1 MKKQIL
7 IFMKKLIAKFSL
19 MTALCAVA
27 VSSVSCKDDKGS
39 AKPKFTSDLIGTY
52 TPTYVSR
59 EAAGGETN
67 DFYLTFE
74 ATWVDPEN
82 IPMIDLTAVMGF
94 PIPMNTVLSLVEAM
108 GSNIVKGGLVE
119 VELKNDGSF
128 GAKYHD
134 LLIEGSDMS
143 SILGA
148 LLAPQF
154 GSETKQFPGSGSSVL
169 PSDAVGYYTKDGK
182 FYFTLSRSFLKGVAS
197 DMDIV
202 TLLDGLLAQY
212 PSIGIVS
219 TEDYYA
225 VPLKYTKENGVVTL
239 YVDRDMMV
247 PVMDVLAPLLG
258 ALGPD
263 TTMGIDLGQVL
274 KDLKEQTTAIEIA
287 VRLK

>member
-1 MKKQIL
+1 
-7 IFMKKLIAKFSL
+7 MKKLITKISL
-19 MTALCAVA
+19 MAALYAVVA
-27 VSSVSCKDDKGS
+27 TSSSCNDDKGFS
-39 AKPKFTSDLIGTY
+39 KPAFTSELIGTY
-52 TPTYVSR
+52 TPTYISR
-59 EAAGGETN
+59 ETDGGETN

-82 IPMIDLTAVMGF
+82 IPTIDLTAVMGF

-134 LLIEGSDMS
+134 LLIEGSDVS

-202 TLLDGLLAQY
+202 TLLDGMLQQFPNL
-212 PSIGIVS
+212 GIVS
-219 TEDYYA
+219 TDDYYA
-225 VPLKYTKENGVVTL
+225 IPLKYTKENGVVKL

-247 PVMDVLAPLLG
+247 PILDVLAPLLG

-274 KDLKEQTTAIEIA
+274 KDLKEQTTALEIA

>member
-1 MKKQIL
+1 
-7 IFMKKLIAKFSL
+7 MKKLITKISL
-19 MTALCAVA
+19 MAALYAVVA
-27 VSSVSCKDDKGS
+27 TSSSCNDDKGS
-39 AKPKFTSDLIGTY
+39 SKPAFTSELIGTY
-52 TPTYVSR
+52 TPTYISR
-59 EAAGGETN
+59 ETDGGETN

-74 ATWVDPEN
+74 ATWADPEN
-82 IPMIDLTAVMGF
+82 IPTIDLTAVMGF

-128 GAKYHD
+128 GAKYHE
-134 LLIEGSDMS
+134 LLIEGSDVS

-202 TLLDGLLAQY
+202 TLLDGMLQQFPNL
-212 PSIGIVS
+212 GIVS
-219 TEDYYA
+219 TDDYYA
-225 VPLKYTKENGVVTL
+225 IPLKYTKENGVVKL

-247 PVMDVLAPLLG
+247 PILDVLAPLLG

-263 TTMGIDLGQVL
+263 TTMGVDLGQVL
-274 KDLKEQTTAIEIA
+274 KDLKEQTTALEIA